1 MTTVA
6 RRLASLIGTAGLL
19 ACSVGTQVGSF
30 HPANEPGGAHV
41 ALRMQ
46 PGETASRELVAV
58 TVEGELL
65 AVRDT
70 ALLIVRQ
77 APNGSLA
84 PPAARVVLVPLRG
97 IRQGEFPQ
105 LHGSPRIHAGRF
117 EPAEALA
124 QVRLVSRYPQGVS
137 DELLQA
143 LLAVYQQT
151 QLDVLVP

>member
-1 MTTVA
+1 
-6 RRLASLIGTAGLL
+6 
-19 ACSVGTQVGSF
+19 
-30 HPANEPGGAHV
+30 
-41 ALRMQ
+41 
-46 PGETASRELVAV
+46 
-58 TVEGELL
+58 VEGELL
-65 AVRDT
+65 AVRDS

-84 PPAARVVLVPLRG
+84 PPAARVVVVPLRG